1 MPFRLALLGDPRWD
15 GLPFAG
21 ERPVALLS
29 ALAGAWPDAVPDDAL
44 VDALWPA
51 QTPQHPAK
59 ALQLVVSRVRAAT
72 AATVVARTPRGYRL
86 GLGAEEVDVL
96 ALHQHA
102 VQAVRLLDSGDAPGA
117 ATQALAALELT
128 VPEAATGAL
137 TDALL
142 GAAGRDRDIATAV
155 AGRALSRCGD
165 HVAALDL
172 LLRAHELRPDDEGLL
187 ADLLRSEA
195 VVVGAPAALDRYAR
209 YRAGLAERLGTDPGP
224 ALVQVHS
231 ELLAADRPQRTGLRF
246 ASGPLVG
253 RQDDVRA
260 VRALLAD
267 HRVVSVVGA
276 GGLGKT
282 TLAQVVAATAEQPV
296 VHVVELVA
304 VTSSDEVLA
313 EVATTLGVEVPA
325 AGRRLLSPAFRSDVR
340 AAAAAR
346 LAGAPTLLVL
356 DNCEHVLDGVAALV
370 AFLVASSPRLRVLT
384 TSRAPLAIAA
394 ERVFLL
400 GSLDLEQSAELFRE
414 RAVAARPGVVLDDG
428 AVAAVVARLDGLPLA
443 IELAAARVRAM
454 SVAQVA
460 ERLADRFGLL
470 QAGRGTPDRH
480 RTLLA
485 VIEWSWNLLDDDAR
499 HALAV
504 LATFQDGFTL
514 DAAEA
519 MLGPSALSAVA
530 TLVEQSLLTVA
541 EDGADVR
548 YRALETIRE
557 FGLRQLDESGGREQ
571 AFAAHRRW
579 AVAVAERYGP
589 DLASPRM
596 LAAMGALAAE
606 EANLT
611 DALRRALGDGDLD
624 ATVRLARVLGSMWRS
639 AEHDSRLA
647 LLGAVAPLVVGA
659 SLPADLVDA
668 AREVLCHA
676 LLASLMRRG
685 EPTKAVLEGL
695 AELGPGPDPRV
706 AAEVT
711 VLSAAVLGVGAEAI
725 EVCRRLIADG
735 DRRMALMAG
744 VWLSALL
751 ENDGDLA
758 GAAQAATDARALCR
772 AADGPADAMGLDS
785 QLAMYAFNLG
795 DLATADAA
803 ARRAVEPYEA
813 IGAAERVLDLRAL
826 LALVALRRG
835 DPAPA
840 RDLVARVR
848 EDHGRR
854 AHPRSW
860 VLEVMRSELELA
872 SGDREA
878 SARTVIEVA
887 TRLLAQGAE
896 GGEELDPWALSAV
909 AFAVNALA
917 VLGLPRTSA
926 PPGLDRDT
934 ALARARTYLASQE
947 YIDYPIC
954 GSLLHAIAVHDVLVE
969 PTSAPPEV
977 VARLLAIAQA
987 WGVRRWW
994 WVMDGTAAQLVLE
1007 RTSPG
1012 LVERV
1017 RAQYA
1022 GRRGAQLREEAS
1034 GLLAQL

>member
-29 ALAGAWPDAVPDDAL
+29 ALAGAWPDAVPDDVL
-44 VDALWPA
+44 VDTLWPA

-72 AATVVARTPRGYRL
+72 AATVVLRAPRGYRL
-86 GLGAEEVDVL
+86 GLDAEDVDVL
-96 ALHQHA
+96 ALHQA
-102 VQAVRLLDSGDAPGA
+102 AARAVRLLDSGDAPA
-117 ATQALAALELT
+117 AAAQAQAALELT
-128 VPEAATGAL
+128 VPEAATGAS

-142 GAAGRDRDIATAV
+142 GAAGRDRDVATAV

-195 VVVGAPAALDRYAR
+195 VVVGAPAALDRYATH
-209 YRAGLAERLGTDPGP
+209 RAALAERLGADPGP
-224 ALVQVHS
+224 ALVQVYS

-260 VRALLAD
+260 VRSLLAD
-267 HRVVSVVGA
+267 HRVVSVVDP

-325 AGRRLLSPAFRSDVR
+325 AGRRLLTPAFRSDVR

-400 GSLDLEQSAELFRE
+400 GSLDLEQSAQLFRE
-414 RAVAARPGVVLDDG
+414 RAVAARPGVVLDDDG
-428 AVAAVVARLDGLPLA
+428 VAAVVARLDGLPLA

-460 ERLADRFGLL
+460 ERLADRFALL

-485 VIEWSWNLLDDDAR
+485 VIEWSWNLLDDESR

-519 MLGPSALSAVA
+519 MLGPSALSAVFA
-530 TLVEQSLLTVA
+530 LVEQSLLAVVEA
-541 EDGADVR
+541 GADVR

-571 AFAAHRRW
+571 ALAAHRRW
-579 AVAVAERYGP
+579 AVTVAGRYGP

-596 LAAMGALAAE
+596 LAAMAALAVE
-606 EANLT
+606 DANLT
-611 DALRRALGDGDLD
+611 DALRRAVDDGDVV
-624 ATVRLARVLGSMWRS
+624 AAVRLARVLGTMWRV
-639 AEHDSRLA
+639 AEQDSRLA
-647 LLGAVAPLVVGA
+647 L
-659 SLPADLVDA
+659 
-668 AREVLCHA
+668 
-676 LLASLMRRG
+676 
-685 EPTKAVLEGL
+685 
-695 AELGPGPDPRV
+695 
-706 AAEVT
+706 
-711 VLSAAVLGVGAEAI
+711 
-725 EVCRRLIADG
+725 
-735 DRRMALMAG
+735 
-744 VWLSALL
+744 
-751 ENDGDLA
+751 
-758 GAAQAATDARALCR
+758 
-772 AADGPADAMGLDS
+772 
-785 QLAMYAFNLG
+785 
-795 DLATADAA
+795 
-803 ARRAVEPYEA
+803 
-813 IGAAERVLDLRAL
+813 
-826 LALVALRRG
+826 
-835 DPAPA
+835 
-840 RDLVARVR
+840 
-848 EDHGRR
+848 
-854 AHPRSW
+854 
-860 VLEVMRSELELA
+860 
-872 SGDREA
+872 
-878 SARTVIEVA
+878 
-887 TRLLAQGAE
+887 
-896 GGEELDPWALSAV
+896 
-909 AFAVNALA
+909 
-917 VLGLPRTSA
+917 
-926 PPGLDRDT
+926 
-934 ALARARTYLASQE
+934 
-947 YIDYPIC
+947 
-954 GSLLHAIAVHDVLVE
+954 
-969 PTSAPPEV
+969 
-977 VARLLAIAQA
+977 
-987 WGVRRWW
+987 
-994 WVMDGTAAQLVLE
+994 
-1007 RTSPG
+1007 
-1012 LVERV
+1012 
-1017 RAQYA
+1017 
-1022 GRRGAQLREEAS
+1022 
-1034 GLLAQL
+1034 